1 MSVRCQSSF
10 RTKTD
15 VFVRRT
21 LSNSATP
28 RSRAVLNKPLRALSL
43 KDDVLVA
50 AIARGSE
57 IIIPSGTSI
66 IQEGDHVVVVTNAH
80 TFDDLGDILA

>member
-1 MSVRCQSSF
+1 MNPE
-10 RTKTD
+10 
-15 VFVRRT
+15 
-21 LSNSATP
+21 LSW
-28 RSRAVLNKPLRALSL
+28 ALSAGC
-43 KDDVLVA
+43 VLVA

-57 IIIPSGTSI
+57 IIIPGGTSI